1 MAKENFYRKRLAV
14 NGERERDWGIFCK
27 MLRKIVR
34 RHGMGEEEFHIRDGK
49 IEAYTGRDAV
59 VTVPAG
65 IHTIGKGAFKACVS
79 MKKVVLPSGLLRIE
93 AEAFKGCRNLQEAAI
108 PSGVCWIGAYA
119 FHRCHA
125 LQKVTLPFSVKELGD
140 CVFLYCDSLEEV
152 RIPGV
157 RRLGA
162 QVFVNDVS
170 LRRLEI
176 SEDLEED
183 CICDVFTG
191 CGALQEVILADS
203 RGEQARGRQS
213 LFLGEGDLQEGTWGG
228 NVAPEEVLSAGSG
241 YAKGTPAKYCFSNAV
256 EIVAGKTVVP
266 RLVRAIAVDVLRMME
281 LEGRRLVT
289 FRTNLKHVDIPEGI
303 EAIGKS
309 CFFDKRGILS
319 VRFPES
325 LREIG
330 SRAFRNCIHLEKVI
344 FEGNNVSIHEDA
356 FRNCSS
362 LKEIHMPQ
370 GTCFRL
376 EGIDGFGDR
385 EIPKQAELIWKQVL
399 GNFRISGSILLKYLG
414 QEPQVAVPE
423 GITVIGE
430 EAFAGNEAVDRVL
443 LPRSLREI
451 GAGAFRDCVLLQR
464 AEFPDGLKRIGAGAF
479 ENCVKLLRIKLPESL
494 LEVDVKTFKRC
505 HSLKEITFGQGIR
518 QIGEQAFYGCTA
530 IREVEF
536 PENLQVL
543 GEMAFYRCEALKAVT
558 LLPETAYVGNLAF
571 AQSGVR
577 KVRISGSGQGYGTG
591 VFADCTG
598 LRQLYLEDGVCHIGD
613 RLAYGCTALEE
624 VRLPDSIRT
633 VGRNVWEK
641 TPFLENWLR
650 NRKEAESEILWD
662 GRNLEG
668 ELRLSNRVKIVA
680 GGAFYG
686 NRKLTAAE
694 IPAWV
699 QWVGPAAFKGC
710 SGLRQVI
717 WDVEGLRETAWI
729 KRGLEE
735 EIFSGCTLLEQVTLR
750 DVRSSR
756 ERNGAWQFIGKRA
769 FYQCRSLKKI
779 SLEGTVEI
787 GKEAFAGCGQ
797 MQVFSGIFQ
806 GAGQSLQWIG
816 EAAFAGTVLER
827 EAFEKPI
834 VQDHAGGET
843 DGGEKVPVGKSGYEQ
858 ASSEGRGE
866 YGPVIVGT
874 IVVSGKGCV
883 GEVCVQEGITGIA
896 PYAFSGNK
904 EITGLVLPGSL
915 QRIGEGAFWGCSR
928 LLEVVFPE
936 TACRIE
942 ARAFEKCSSLEKVDL
957 WAGSLGAGAFAYC
970 TSLIEAR
977 IQGRSIFPK
986 RLFEG
991 CRALQECI
999 CPQVKAVKTDCF
1011 NGCGQLKA
1019 FDFSRVYVVRE
1030 YAFAGC
1036 ESLRQAAFP
1045 EGACIKAHA
1054 FEDCSR
1060 LEEITLLGQQG
1071 EIRLWEYAFSGCTD
1085 LTWVNRQ
1092 GQGWR
1097 FDSYDDIRK
1106 ASIPETVRLIFH
1118 SAMSCFE
1125 VEREESLKG
1134 YRGAGRRI
1142 RIPKGIRR
1150 IEAEVFRD
1158 AMGLEEI
1165 EIPDS
1170 VEYIGARAFHG
1181 TDWIGRQKSLAPMV
1195 TVNHM
1200 LLDGSEC
1207 SGRVEVP
1214 KEISMVCGWA
1224 FANGMKIEGIRFLN
1238 PGTRVEEYAFR
1249 NCIFLREIIL
1259 PDGTQIE
1266 IRGIQDRERDLPA
1279 LAKQAV
1285 LESMNCF
1292 KTDENGVLVE
1302 CTGNISRIRLA
1313 EGITA
1318 IGEGAFQEGNL
1329 LTEMML
1335 ATTVKRI
1342 GKRAFWGCKW
1352 LKAVRRA
1359 ESVEEIEEMAFFG
1372 CGALEVVELSEH
1384 VRRIGARAFENC
1396 TSLIEILIPEGV
1408 EEIPDRAFYRCHSL
1422 RHVSLP
1428 ASLKRVGKEA
1438 FAFCRGL
1445 EAFCLPQGVEAG
1457 ERAFKGVPQAK

>member
-1 MAKENFYRKRLAV
+1 
-14 NGERERDWGIFCK
+14 
-27 MLRKIVR
+27 
-34 RHGMGEEEFHIRDGK
+34 MGEEEFHIRDGK
-49 IEAYTGRDAV
+49 IEVYTGRDAV

-93 AEAFKGCRNLQEAAI
+93 AEAFKGCRNLQEAEI
-108 PSGVCWIGAYA
+108 PAGVCWIGAYA

-125 LQKVTLPFSVKELGD
+125 LQKVALPFSVKELGD

-152 RIPGV
+152 YIPGV
-157 RRLGA
+157 RRLGV

-176 SEDLEED
+176 SEELEED

-203 RGEQARGRQS
+203 RGEQACR
-213 LFLGEGDLQEGTWGG
+213 F
-228 NVAPEEVLSAGSG
+228 P
-241 YAKGTPAKYCFSNAV
+241 NAV
-256 EIVAGKTVVP
+256 EIVAGDMIVP
-266 RLVRAIAVDVLRMME
+266 RLVRTIAVDVLRMME

-309 CFFDKRGILS
+309 CFYDKRGILS

-330 SRAFRNCIHLEKVI
+330 SRAFRNCINLETVI

-362 LKEIHMPQ
+362 LKEIRMPQ
-370 GTCFRL
+370 GPCFRL
-376 EGIDGFGDR
+376 EGIGGFGDR
-385 EIPKQAELIWKQVL
+385 EIPKQAELIRKQVL
-399 GNFRISGSILLKYLG
+399 GNLRISGSILRKYLG
-414 QEPQVAVPE
+414 QESRVAVPE

-443 LPRSLREI
+443 LPGSLREI
-451 GAGAFRDCVLLQR
+451 GAGAFRDCVLLQT

-494 LEVDVKTFKRC
+494 SKIDVKTFKRC
-505 HSLKEITFGQGIR
+505 RSLKEISFGQGIR

-530 IREVEF
+530 IREAEL
-536 PENLQVL
+536 PESLQDL

-558 LLPETAYVGNLAF
+558 LPAGTAYVGNLAF

-591 VFADCTG
+591 IFADCAR
-598 LRQLYLEDGVCHIGD
+598 LRYLYLEDGVCHIPD

-624 VRLPDSIRT
+624 VRLPDSIRS

-641 TPFLENWLR
+641 TAFLENWLR
-650 NRKEAESEILWD
+650 NRQEAESEILWD

-668 ELRLSNRVKIVA
+668 EHRLSDRVKIVA

-694 IPAWV
+694 IPAGV
-699 QWVGPAAFKGC
+699 RWVGPAAFKGC
-710 SGLRQVI
+710 GGLRQVI
-717 WDVEGLRETAWI
+717 WDVGSAREGMAVGTEAGMTGEGVLSENVSEGMAVGTEEGMMGEGGRAELASKEEDGGRES
-729 KRGLEE
+729 GLEA
-735 EIFSGCTLLEQVTLR
+735 EIFSGCTLLERVMIR
-750 DVRSSR
+750 DVQSGR
-756 ERNGAWQFIGKRA
+756 ERNGAWQVIGERA
-769 FYQCRSLKKI
+769 FYQCGSLKKI
-779 SLEGTVEI
+779 NLEGTVEI
-787 GKEAFAGCGQ
+787 GKEAFSGCGQ
-797 MQVFSGIFQ
+797 MQVCSGIFQ
-806 GAGQSLQWIG
+806 GEQQSLLWIG
-816 EAAFAGTVLER
+816 EAAFEGTVLER
-827 EAFEKPI
+827 EALEKSI
-834 VQDHAGGET
+834 VQGHTSGGT
-843 DGGEKVPVGKSGYEQ
+843 DTGEEVPIGKSGYEE
-858 ASSEGRGE
+858 AVSEGKGD
-866 YGPVIVGT
+866 YGLVIVGT
-874 IVVSGKGCV
+874 IVISGKSCG
-883 GEVCVQEGITGIA
+883 GELCVQEGITGIA

-904 EITGLVLPGSL
+904 EITRIVLPRSL
-915 QRIGEGAFWGCSR
+915 QRIGEGAFWGCSG
-928 LLEVVFPE
+928 LLEVEFSE

-942 ARAFEKCSSLEKVDL
+942 ARAFEKCISLGNVDL
-957 WAGSLGAGAFAYC
+957 RARQLGAGAFAYC
-970 TSLIEAR
+970 ISLISAR
-977 IQGRSIFPK
+977 ISGRSILPE

-991 CRALQECI
+991 CRTLRECI
-999 CPQVKAVKTDCF
+999 CPQVKAVKANCF
-1011 NGCGQLKA
+1011 NGCRQLEA
-1019 FDFSRVYVVRE
+1019 FDFSRVCVVRE

-1036 ESLRQAAFP
+1036 ENLRQAAFP
-1045 EGACIKAHA
+1045 ESACIRAHA

-1060 LEEITLLGQQG
+1060 LEGITLLGPRG

-1085 LTWVNRQ
+1085 LTWVNWK
-1092 GQGWR
+1092 GQVWN
-1097 FDSYDDIRK
+1097 FDSYEDILK
-1106 ASIPETVRLIFH
+1106 ACIPEMVRLIFH

-1125 VEREESLKG
+1125 VEKEENLKA

-1142 RIPKGIRR
+1142 RIPRGIRR
-1150 IEAEVFRD
+1150 IESEVFRD

-1181 TDWIGRQKSLAPMV
+1181 TGWIERQKRLSPMV

-1200 LLDGSEC
+1200 ILDGSGC
-1207 SGRVEVP
+1207 SGTVEVP
-1214 KEISMVCGWA
+1214 EEISLVCGWA
-1224 FANGMKIEGIRFLN
+1224 FANGMKIEGIRFLSA
-1238 PGTRVEEYAFR
+1238 GTRVEEYAFR

-1259 PDGTQIE
+1259 PEGTQIE
-1266 IRGIQDRERDLPA
+1266 IHGIQDRERELPA

-1285 LESMNCF
+1285 MESMNCF
-1292 KTDENGVLVE
+1292 KTDENGVLAE
-1302 CTGNISRIRLA
+1302 CTGNISRLRLA

-1329 LTEMML
+1329 LTEIIL
-1335 ATTVKRI
+1335 PTTVKRI

-1352 LKAVRRA
+1352 LKEVRRA
-1359 ESVEEIEEMAFFG
+1359 GSVEEIDNMAFFG
-1372 CGALEVVELSEH
+1372 CGALEAVELSEQ

-1396 TSLIEILIPEGV
+1396 TCLTEILIPEGV
-1408 EEIPDRAFYRCHSL
+1408 EEIPDRTFYRCHSL
-1422 RHVSLP
+1422 RTVSFP
-1428 ASLKRVGKEA
+1428 SSLKRVGKEA
-1438 FAFCRGL
+1438 FAYCRGL
-1445 EAFCLPQGVEAG
+1445 EEFHLPLGVEVG
-1457 ERAFKGVPQAK
+1457 ERAFAGVSRSL